1 MLFSVACRFSDVAV
15 PDLNDMIGCKT
26 RKYPSYFQYLSFV
39 TVRCRLTLYVFQDKN
54 NHYLKKKM
62 HSRHRHGAAVINM
75 TAILAYLAKCDNLKE
90 E

>member
-1 MLFSVACRFSDVAV
+1 
-15 PDLNDMIGCKT
+15 
-26 RKYPSYFQYLSFV
+26 
-39 TVRCRLTLYVFQDKN
+39 
-54 NHYLKKKM
+54 M